1 MAALHQCFSGL
12 LFSNHIVKRNSTEQ
26 SLTLTFV
33 KAAICPQI
41 SRTLPMSLA
50 LKYLLEAAVWAESPG
65 VGELSRVAQTLG
77 HALSK
82 RWPPREDLLC
92 FGTVAGT
99 ARFIYC
105 ASWLQTHLLP
115 ELGG

>member
-1 MAALHQCFSGL
+1 
-12 LFSNHIVKRNSTEQ
+12 
-26 SLTLTFV
+26 
-33 KAAICPQI
+33 
-41 SRTLPMSLA
+41 MSLA

-105 ASWLQTHLLP
+105 ASWLQTPLLP